1 MGVYKNGRNSEVAAK
16 RREFFN
22 KYRFEVIGG
31 TLVYLITNQKI
42 YGHVKIL
49 DGDTIAWQGLIT
61 AVIFVTFI
69 SFYRGNITNK

>member
-31 TLVYLITNQKI
+31 ALVYLITNQI
-42 YGHVKIL
+42 IHGNIKIL
-49 DGDTIAWQGLIT
+49 DGDTIAWHGLIAT
-61 AVIFVTFI
+61 VIFVIFI
-69 SFYRGNITNK
+69 SFYKGNITIK